1 MCVRLLLCLV
11 LFAQPGLVQAEVAE
25 GWQTYLDGR
34 HAAALRVLRPAAE
47 SGDPAAQFALGSL
60 YCDGLAVA
68 RDYRLARSWFEK
80 AARQGHGEAQF
91 VLGFLL
97 YHGAGQPSSEG
108 ALGRDRAAAAPWLE
122 AAAAR
127 GRHVAQLLLARLYH
141 AGKGVRCDDDLAT
154 ELALRAAAGG
164 LAEAQFEAGIL
175 LGERPADRAAWAD
188 AFMWL
193 TLAARSGHPAAADNL
208 DILARRLEPAEVAE
222 AAERAWA
229 WKPSR

>member
-1 MCVRLLLCLV
+1 MFVRLLLCLA
-11 LFAQPGLVQAEVAE
+11 LLAQPGLAQASVAE

-34 HAAALRVLRPAAE
+34 YAAALRLLRPAAE
-47 SGDPAAQFALGSL
+47 AGDPGAQFALGSL

-80 AARQGHGEAQF
+80 AARQGHREAQF

-97 YHGAGQPSSEG
+97 YHGAGQPGSAG
-108 ALGRDRAAAAPWLE
+108 ALRRDRVAAAPWLE

-127 GRHVAQLLLARLYH
+127 GHHVAQLLLARLYH
-141 AGKGVRCDDDLAT
+141 AGQGVRRDHDRAT
-154 ELALRAAAGG
+154 VLSLQAAAAG

-175 LGERPADRAAWAD
+175 LGQRPADRAAWAD
-188 AFMWL
+188 AYMWL
-193 TLAARSGHPAAADNL
+193 TLAARSVHPAAADNL
-208 DILARRLEPAEVAE
+208 DILARRLGPAEVAE
-222 AAERAWA
+222 AADRAWA